1 MSEQR
6 DNSNLIE
13 VPASAGGKNKE
24 TRKRS
29 KSSRVLVVDDEFP
42 AADFLYRRLAALGYQ
57 VSTAQSAK
65 EALDEIEKRLPNVV
79 LLDIAM
85 PEVSGIELLRQLRQK
100 SETQTMPVIMV
111 SALGDT
117 ENIVMAIGEGANDY
131 VTKPINM
138 PVLVARMETHLK
150 MAGLVHHLEAQT
162 QILAKLAAFDELTGL
177 YNRRAMIGALEAALK
192 RMRVYR
198 SPLSVLM
205 MDLDH
210 FKNVNDNYG
219 HAAGDAVLREFAR
232 RLGVSVRQADIRCRY
247 GGEEFC
253 VLLPETGEEGAQVI
267 AERIRK
273 AVEQLLFPINRDKEI
288 PVTVSIGL
296 ATLMPEEEL
305 EPAILLENAD
315 KALYKA
321 KEEGRNRVALFSG
334 A

>member
-1 MSEQR
+1 MSERQ
-6 DNSNLIE
+6 DSPNLIE
-13 VPASAGGKNKE
+13 GVKTGRSQ
-24 TRKRS
+24 KRS
-29 KSSRVLVVDDEFP
+29 KACRVLVVDDELP
-42 AADFLYRRLAALGYQ
+42 AIDFLRRRLERLGYQ
-57 VSTAQSAK
+57 VNTAQSTE
-65 EALDEIEKRLPNVV
+65 EALGEIRKRLPNIV

-85 PEVSGIELLRQLRQK
+85 PEVSGIELLRQLRQN
-100 SETQTMPVIMV
+100 SETQTLPVIMV

-117 ENIVMAIGEGANDY
+117 DNIVTAIREGANDY

-138 PVLVARMETHLK
+138 PVLTARMETHLK

-177 YNRRAMIGALEAALK
+177 YNRRAMIGALEATLK

-232 RLGVSVRQADIRCRY
+232 RLGTAVRQADIRCRY

-253 VLLPETGEEGAQVI
+253 VLLPETGGEGAQVI

-273 AVEQLLFPINRDKEI
+273 AIEQPLFPIDKDKEI

-296 ATLMPEEEL
+296 ATLMPKEDL
-305 EPAILLENAD
+305 EPAMLLENAD
-315 KALYKA
+315 KALYRA
-321 KEEGRNRVALFSG
+321 KQEGRNRVALFSKDWPG
-334 A
+334 